1 MPFVQWKTQV
11 DQHDLHTHIGW
22 RSHRVELPLS
32 IIVGCLPTLHPLYNR
47 LACLQKRGSRK
58 TPKANSDDSY
68 ALKEVRKGDSI
79 MQTKDMYVDT
89 SSMESRYEQYTWQIE
104 DRVWGLIGHGKR
116 GYGQAI
122 DERILRVA
130 HQASWRLRSG
140 LEITALCFWI
150 FVQIW
155 IGFSAFMIYE
165 FVFNTSDSSTFVISC
180 KQSSGMSVPNVAASG
195 KASVSWSYEL
205 GAMDKPTQRYEN
217 FSYEYWQPRRQGSL
231 VPSLR
236 PLQFSFL
243 SSRAV
248 LQISHHH
255 NHHHNIQ

>member
-1 MPFVQWKTQV
+1 MESRPTENGIVQPWRVLSEQSILTRPQWPRILLVSISRLLLNGPESYNISLDAIMPFVQWKTQV
-11 DQHDLHTHIGW
+11 DQHDLHTHTGW

-58 TPKANSDDSY
+58 IPKANSDNSY
-68 ALKEVRKGDSI
+68 ALKEVRKGESI
-79 MQTKDMYVDT
+79 TQTKDMYVDT

-122 DERILRVA
+122 DERIPRVA

-155 IGFSAFMIYE
+155 IRFSAFMIYE

-180 KQSSGMSVPNVAASG
+180 KQSI
-195 KASVSWSYEL
+195 L
-205 GAMDKPTQRYEN
+205 LRYVC
-217 FSYEYWQPRRQGSL
+217 S
-231 VPSLR
+231 
-236 PLQFSFL
+236 
-243 SSRAV
+243 
-248 LQISHHH
+248 
-255 NHHHNIQ
+255 

>member
-58 TPKANSDDSY
+58 IPKANSDDSY
-68 ALKEVRKGDSI
+68 ALKEVREGESI
-79 MQTKDMYVDT
+79 TQTKDMYVDT

-122 DERILRVA
+122 DERIPRVA

-140 LEITALCFWI
+140 LELLLHVF
-150 FVQIW
+150 
-155 IGFSAFMIYE
+155 GFS
-165 FVFNTSDSSTFVISC
+165 C
-180 KQSSGMSVPNVAASG
+180 KFGLDFRPLWFTNLYSIPLILACSLFHENSLFYCGMSVPNVAASG
-195 KASVSWSYEL
+195 KA
-205 GAMDKPTQRYEN
+205 
-217 FSYEYWQPRRQGSL
+217 L
-231 VPSLR
+231 VDLMS
-236 PLQFSFL
+236 
-243 SSRAV
+243 
-248 LQISHHH
+248 
-255 NHHHNIQ
+255 